1 MLCDF
6 YIMSVLILK
15 FIFFVYIEIFEV
27 QCIYI
32 YICSASEP
40 LKDITCN
47 CNNRQRDVKLVNE
60 CIGVLL

>member
-27 QCIYI
+27 QCI

>member
-1 MLCDF
+1 
-6 YIMSVLILK
+6 MSVLILK

-27 QCIYI
+27 QCI